1 MTTKQIDKLN
11 LGPGESVVLDVFL
24 VYIMINKSNERHYF
38 VVHDGQLSYIDRRYT
53 DFCTEKQD
61 SVCIREYTRL
71 ADARRMVTKFKK
83 EFENR
88 TDGVIL
94 GIGIEK
100 RGLMLKANSIAYE
113 GTNIPVNVN
122 EEVLGITDME
132 YSALN

>member
-1 MTTKQIDKLN
+1 MTTKQIDKLH
-11 LGPGESVVLDVFL
+11 LSPGESVALDVFL

-53 DFCTEKQD
+53 DFCTEIQD
-61 SVCIREYTRL
+61 PVCIRQYTRL
-71 ADARRMVTKFKK
+71 SDARRMVTKFKK

-100 RGLMLKANSIAYE
+100 RGLFLKASGTAYHC
-113 GTNIPVNVN
+113 TNIPVNVSD
-122 EEVLGITDME
+122 EVLSTTDVE
-132 YSALN
+132 YTALN

>member
-38 VVHDGQLSYIDRRYT
+38 VVHDGQLSYIDRSYT

-61 SVCIREYTRL
+61 PVCIREYTRL

-100 RGLMLKANSIAYE
+100 RGLMLKANSIAYK

-122 EEVLGITDME
+122 EEVLDITDME

>member
-1 MTTKQIDKLN
+1 MTTKQIDKLS
-11 LGPGESVVLDVFL
+11 LSPGESVTLDVFL

-53 DFCTEKQD
+53 DFCTEMQD
-61 SVCIREYTRL
+61 PVCIREYTRL

-83 EFENR
+83 EFEKR

-100 RGLMLKANSIAYE
+100 RGLMLKADNIAYK
-113 GTNIPVNVN
+113 GTNMPVNVN
-122 EEVLGITDME
+122 EEVLDITDME
-132 YSALN
+132 YTALN